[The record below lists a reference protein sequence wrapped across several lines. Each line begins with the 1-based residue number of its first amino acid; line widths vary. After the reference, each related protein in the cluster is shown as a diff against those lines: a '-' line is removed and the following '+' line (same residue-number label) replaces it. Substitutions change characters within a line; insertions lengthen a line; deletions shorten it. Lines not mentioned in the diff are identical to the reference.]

1 MALVWKA
8 GKKNPRAIQRER
20 AMNNEQRN
28 IQTRTLID
36 MSRRGQKQ
44 KKNIQASPQDTE
56 SPSHRRIG
64 WLAPSYVGRWLVLLP
79 PPCISRNS
87 LSINFH
93 SPFTCS
99 SDANADI
106 HKQIKVEVMN
116 LKIRFL
122 FSLLPNFIADSPL
135 SVEVRKIKV
144 CVYHANKTTPRE
156 CRLEVSLWISVL
168 NVNCFVLSARFAYCT
183 DSLFVIILS
192 SLFLE
197 TSCSERVHVS
207 DFYSFVYMQVL
218 RKTWKHVLLA
228 RRSLWEGRGKRAMFY
243 LSVPFQKTLMLRF
256 FALYVW
262 TGKDI
267 ESGNAFHPQR
277 CHIHLTFLRKMNLLL
292 LVDPF
297 PRELTL
303 MKNHLFQNY

>member
-1 MALVWKA
+1 
-8 GKKNPRAIQRER
+8 
-20 AMNNEQRN
+20 MNNEQRN

-197 TSCSERVHVS
+197 TSCSERVRFRFLFVCVNAGVKKDLKACAARTEES
-207 DFYSFVYMQVL
+207 VGRAREEGNVLSFCSLSKDVNAQIFRSICMDWKGY
-218 RKTWKHVLLA
+218 RKW
-228 RRSLWEGRGKRAMFY
+228 
-243 LSVPFQKTLMLRF
+243 
-256 FALYVW
+256 
-262 TGKDI
+262 
-267 ESGNAFHPQR
+267 
-277 CHIHLTFLRKMNLLL
+277 
-292 LVDPF
+292 
-297 PRELTL
+297 
-303 MKNHLFQNY
+303 